1 LVLVALGIL
10 GLKRNAGC
18 EMKKGVFKVELVV
31 VAVVVVDWM
40 EATGEWRRI
49 LMRVSKSGRERR

>member
-18 EMKKGVFKVELVV
+18 EMKKEEFKVEVVVLVV
-31 VAVVVVDWM
+31 GWM
-40 EATGEWRRI
+40 EATGEWRRM
-49 LMRVSKSGRERR
+49 LMTVLRSGRERR